1 MPGNILFIRREIFTN
16 ECRTPLVPK
25 DIPGLLSSGF
35 VIYVESSDTRVYIDQ
50 EYVDVGAILTTK
62 KWYDPQFNDALII
75 GIKELDNI
83 EQLKKHTH
91 LYFSHSFKGQTGS
104 EEILRAFFMTDSLL
118 YDFEYLTDS
127 IGKRLI
133 AFGFHAGLVGGAL
146 GLLQYSKTIGPL
158 TPWKSIDSMIASIPK
173 IGHLKIA
180 IVGANGR
187 TGNGV
192 QSLLKLLNIPYD
204 TFVRGDNMSQLLTYD
219 IVYNT
224 IALDESYTDVWFD
237 YTTVFAKPITIV
249 DISCDYTRTNNP
261 IQLYTAA
268 TTWSNPVHTVGNAHI
283 IAIENLPSLLPVE
296 SSDHFSAKLCELLD
310 FKNDCWN
317 RAVSIFLK
325 KYSEL

>member
-1 MPGNILFIRREIFTN
+1 MDSKVLFIRREIYTN
-16 ECRTPLVPK
+16 EYRTPLVPK
-25 DIPGLLSSGF
+25 HIPHLLAAGFRIYIQSSM
-35 VIYVESSDTRVYIDQ
+35 TRVFSDKEYIDA
-50 EYVDVGAILTTK
+50 GAIVTMK
-62 KWYDPQFNDALII
+62 EWYDPQFTNALII

-83 EQLKKHTH
+83 DKLKKHTH
-91 LYFSHSFKGQTGS
+91 LYFSHSFKGQIGS
-104 EEILRAFFMTDSLL
+104 EEILRAFFMNDSLL

-127 IGKRLI
+127 IGQRLI

-146 GLLQYSKTIGPL
+146 GLLQYSGNIGSL
-158 TPWKSIDSMIASIPK
+158 TPWKSLDSMIASIPK
-173 IGHLKIA
+173 IGYLKIA

-296 SSDHFSAKLCELLD
+296 SSDHFSARLCELID